1 MSKLRNIISAILLV
15 VLTASCGSG
24 NRDGNGGDTACRLP
38 DTLRVATLYSPT
50 SFFYYRDENMGF
62 DYSLVSALAR
72 EKGME
77 LDLTVAPSLAKALDM
92 LDSGKVDVVA
102 YEVPVTAESR
112 RRVVFTG
119 PENLTHQ
126 VLVQPRGEDV
136 VRDVTGL
143 VGKDIYV
150 PADSKYF
157 HRLRNLDSEL
167 GGGIKI
173 HAVDPDSITEEDLLD
188 KVAAGE
194 LPMTVVDSDIALL
207 NKTYYPGLDIT
218 LALSFDQKS
227 QWAVSPRK
235 AWLADSISAYFG
247 GEAPQRAV
255 SMEYR
260 RYYELSKAN
269 PSALTMDFSGG
280 RISAYDALFRK
291 YAGTAGVDWRLLAAM
306 GFVESGFDSNLVSW
320 AGARGIMQI
329 MPSVAQAHGVSPGAL
344 VNPETSVKLAG
355 ELMASLETSL
365 AKHVPDPAER
375 QLFKLAA
382 YNSGIAHI
390 LDGIAL
396 ARKYGM
402 DPQKWY
408 GNVEKA
414 VLMKSRPEYYN
425 DPVVKYGYFRGR
437 QTTEYVRKVTEFY
450 KLASKSVPPE

>member
-1 MSKLRNIISAILLV
+1 
-15 VLTASCGSG
+15 
-24 NRDGNGGDTACRLP
+24 
-38 DTLRVATLYSPT
+38 
-50 SFFYYRDENMGF
+50 
-62 DYSLVSALAR
+62 
-72 EKGME
+72 
-77 LDLTVAPSLAKALDM
+77 
-92 LDSGKVDVVA
+92 
-102 YEVPVTAESR
+102 
-112 RRVVFTG
+112 
-119 PENLTHQ
+119 
-126 VLVQPRGEDV
+126 
-136 VRDVTGL
+136 
-143 VGKDIYV
+143 
-150 PADSKYF
+150 
-157 HRLRNLDSEL
+157 
-167 GGGIKI
+167 
-173 HAVDPDSITEEDLLD
+173 
-188 KVAAGE
+188 
-194 LPMTVVDSDIALL
+194 
-207 NKTYYPGLDIT
+207 
-218 LALSFDQKS
+218 
-227 QWAVSPRK
+227 
-235 AWLADSISAYFG
+235 
-247 GEAPQRAV
+247 
-255 SMEYR
+255 MEYR

-291 YAGTAGVDWRLLAAM
+291 YADTAGVDWRLLAAM

-344 VNPETSVKLAG
+344 VNPETSVKLAT

-375 QLFKLAA
+375 QLFKLAS

>member
-1 MSKLRNIISAILLV
+1 MA
-15 VLTASCGSG
+15 VLTAACG
-24 NRDGNGGDTACRLP
+24 GGGPGEDAVRPLP
-38 DTLRVATLYSPT
+38 DTLRVATLYSPA
-50 SFFYYRDENMGF
+50 SYFHYRDENMGF

-92 LDSGKVDVVA
+92 LDSGRVDLVA
-102 YEVPVTAESR
+102 YEVPVTAESK

-119 PENLTHQ
+119 PENYTHQ
-126 VLVQPRGEDV
+126 VLVQPRGDSV

-150 PADSKYF
+150 PADSKYY

-167 GGGIKI
+167 GGGIRI

-188 KVAAGE
+188 KVASSE
-194 LPMTVVDSDIALL
+194 LPMTVVDSDIAKL

-218 LALSFDQKS
+218 LALSFDQQS
-227 QWAVSPRK
+227 RWAVSPAK

-247 GEAPQRAV
+247 GEAPRRAV
-255 SMEYR
+255 NMEYR
-260 RYYELSKAN
+260 RYYEQSKAM
-269 PSALTMDFSGG
+269 PGPLTMNFSGG
-280 RISAYDALFRK
+280 KISQYDDLFRK
-291 YAGTAGVDWRLLAAM
+291 YSDAAGEDWRLLAAM
-306 GFVESGFDSNLVSW
+306 GYVESGFDPGLVSW

-329 MPSVAQAHGVSPGAL
+329 MPSVAQGHGVSPGAL
-344 VNPETSVKLAG
+344 ADPETSVKLA
-355 ELMASLETSL
+355 ADIISSLETSL
-365 AKHVPDPAER
+365 AKYVSDPDER
-375 QLFKLAA
+375 RLFKLAA

-414 VLMKSRPEYYN
+414 VLMESRPEYYN

-450 KLASKSVPPE
+450 KLASKSVGK

>member
-1 MSKLRNIISAILLV
+1 MA
-15 VLTASCGSG
+15 VLTAACG
-24 NRDGNGGDTACRLP
+24 GGGKSEDAVRPLP
-38 DTLRVATLYSPT
+38 DTLRVATLYSPA
-50 SFFYYRDENMGF
+50 SYFHYRDENMGF

-92 LDSGKVDVVA
+92 LDSGRVDLVA
-102 YEVPVTAESR
+102 YEVPVTAESK

-119 PENLTHQ
+119 PENYTHQ
-126 VLVQPRGEDV
+126 VLVQPRGDSV

-150 PADSKYF
+150 PADSKYY

-167 GGGIKI
+167 GGGIRI

-188 KVAAGE
+188 KVASGE
-194 LPMTVVDSDIALL
+194 LPMTVVDSDIAKL

-218 LALSFDQKS
+218 LALSFDQQS
-227 QWAVSPRK
+227 RWAVSPAK

-247 GEAPQRAV
+247 GEAPRRAV
-255 SMEYR
+255 NMEYR
-260 RYYELSKAN
+260 RYYEQSKAM
-269 PSALTMDFSGG
+269 PGPLTMGFSGG
-280 RISAYDALFRK
+280 KISQYDDLFRK
-291 YAGTAGVDWRLLAAM
+291 YSDAAGEDWRLLAAM
-306 GFVESGFDSNLVSW
+306 GYVESGFDPGLVSW

-329 MPSVAQAHGVSPGAL
+329 MPSVAQSHGVSPGAL
-344 VNPETSVKLAG
+344 ASPETSVKLAADI
-355 ELMASLETSL
+355 MNSLETSL
-365 AKHVPDPAER
+365 AKYVSDPDER
-375 QLFKLAA
+375 RLFKLAA

-414 VLMKSRPEYYN
+414 VLMESRPEYYN

-450 KLASKSVPPE
+450 KLASKSVGK